1 MGMIN
6 KLIKTLI
13 KYSLIIITFI
23 IAGLTSGL
31 MVMNIVIKS
40 GNVTIPDL
48 TNKPLDQALIT
59 LGQNNLYPIVEGTR
73 YDNNI
78 PIYHIISQ
86 KPKPGKTIK
95 KGRTVKILISK
106 GPRILLIPNLLGQSL
121 REIEL
126 SLTEK
131 QLRIGDILKVHSN
144 IYPEGSCIAQEPKS
158 DEKGSPGDSVNIL
171 ISLGKKENNFLM
183 PNLISV
189 KEEKALKILN
199 KLNVNIV
206 EPKKISAPTQPP
218 DTVFDQDPKP
228 GYPLTYS
235 QVVKLTI
242 NKTSFRT
249 QPQLLKTFRP
259 FSYKVPDGSENK
271 NVKIIVKNAKG
282 SKELFNKIVT
292 PGKPINLLIEVIG
305 KTYITI
311 FIDGI
316 KTIEQNF

>member
-1 MGMIN
+1 MIN

-13 KYSLIIITFI
+13 KYSLMVITFI
-23 IAGLTSGL
+23 ITGLASGL
-31 MVMNIVIKS
+31 IVMNIVIKS

-48 TNKPLDQALIT
+48 SNKPLDQALIT

-86 KPKPGKTIK
+86 KPQPGRTIK

-106 GPRILLIPNLLGQSL
+106 GPRILLIPNLLGKSL

-144 IYPEGSCIAQEPKS
+144 IYPEGFCIAQEPKS

-171 ISLGKKENNFLM
+171 ISLGKKETNFLM

-189 KEEKALKILN
+189 KEEKALEILN
-199 KLNVNIV
+199 KLKANVGEI
-206 EPKKISAPTQPP
+206 KKISVPNQPQ

-228 GYPLTYS
+228 GYPLTHS
-235 QVVKLTI
+235 QVVNLTI
-242 NKTSFRT
+242 NKISSKT

-259 FSYKVPDGSENK
+259 FTYKVPAGNESK
-271 NVKIIVKNAKG
+271 NVKIIVKNTKG
-282 SKELFNKIVT
+282 SRELFNKTVT

-316 KTIEQNF
+316 KTTEQIY